1 MATSVVDND
10 VASNVKE
17 ENLSSHEDPNA
28 NCPVSKTDNS
38 TRLSK
43 DAIDKKAGAETKV
56 LSAETKVWTQRCHC
70 CKKKPLQGRRTG
82 FGKQEILIL
91 AKAYMRASSDPIV
104 GISQSEETFY
114 QKVCNNYNQLVA
126 GWNKENDDSKCFMI
140 ISWIFALLT
149 ASCTKICRD

>member
-1 MATSVVDND
+1 M
-10 VASNVKE
+10 
-17 ENLSSHEDPNA
+17 HEA
-28 NCPVSKTDNS
+28 RKQE
-38 TRLSK
+38 L
-43 DAIDKKAGAETKV
+43 KKVPSAKTKV
-56 LSAETKVWTQRCHC
+56 PLSLKS
-70 CKKKPLQGRRTG
+70 PPQGRGTE
-82 FGKQEILIL
+82 FSKQKFFL

-104 GISQSEETFY
+104 GTSQINKTLY